1 MKKICFA
8 LVLCLSSMSFAAAE
22 MFGLEVG
29 FKWNSAEVEGS
40 DSTKQTLGYQ
50 LCGTAVFSFN
60 KPWSFKTGLFY
71 TNRPVKYDLASGAE
85 GEANFTYFDVPA
97 QLMYLFEDYAGVY
110 VGPSLSLNLSKE
122 CKPSGCRLSET
133 QSMVLPITVGALF
146 KFAPGMGA
154 NIFFETISGKLAKD
168 ITNSRAVGAN
178 FFLAFD

>member
-1 MKKICFA
+1 MKKLIFA
-8 LVLCLSSMSFAAAE
+8 FILAFSPMTFAAAE

-29 FKWNSAEVEGS
+29 FKWTSAEVDGS
-40 DSTKQTLGYQ
+40 DSTKQTLAYQ
-50 LCGTAVFSFN
+50 LGGTAVFSFN

-71 TNRPVKYDLASGAE
+71 TNRPVKFEVGTTE
-85 GEANFTYFDVPA
+85 GEANFSYFDIPA

-122 CKPSGCRLSET
+122 CKPSGCRLAET
-133 QSMVLPITVGALF
+133 QSMVVPITVGALF

-154 NIFFETISGKLAKD
+154 NIFFETVNGKMALGVK
-168 ITNSRAVGAN
+168 NSRSVGAN